1 MKRSRAI
8 LSILLGLTI
17 IVGCNSVPD
26 GVLPKEKMAQLL
38 ADMHIGE
45 SIVDAEHTK
54 YYSDSLKKTVKQSIL
69 VGHGVTQ
76 EELDSSFAWY
86 GRNIEEYIEV
96 YDRVIEILNED
107 LTRIGAGK
115 EEKVT
120 ISLEGDSVD
129 TWQGTR
135 YYTINHNSASRYITF
150 RLSKDRNWENGDC
163 YIWRMKLINNIT
175 PVKWGIV
182 ADYADGTTE
191 YTNSTAYNEGWNDIK
206 LITDSTKSLNR
217 IYGYMYVSPKDGEQI
232 YLDSISLVRMRVN
245 RDYYHQRSMQK
256 KFDYGKNKPTDTDAK
271 KNKSDEK
278 TISEPKL
285 EESKAVKS
293 TQSPLTKSQS
303 VKPIVNSNR
312 SLPISRHTINNNMK
326 NTTNNGNE

>member
-8 LSILLGLTI
+8 LSVLLGLTI
-17 IVGCNSVPD
+17 IVGCNSAPD

-45 SIVDAEHTK
+45 SIVDVEHTK
-54 YYSDSLKKTVKQSIL
+54 YYSDSLRKTVKQSIL
-69 VGHGVTQ
+69 VEHGVTQ

-86 GRNIEEYIEV
+86 GRNIEEYIAV

-107 LTRIGAGK
+107 LTKIGAGK
-115 EEKVT
+115 KEKV
-120 ISLEGDSVD
+120 SLALEGDSVD

-135 YYTINHNSASRYITF
+135 HYAINHNSASRYITF
-150 RLSKDRNWENGDC
+150 NLPKDRNWENGDC
-163 YIWRMKLINNIT
+163 YAWRMKLINNIT
-175 PVKWGIV
+175 SVKWGIV

-191 YTNSTAYNEGWNDIK
+191 YVNATAYNEGWNDIK

-217 IYGYMYVSPKDGEQI
+217 VYGYIYVSPKESEQI

-256 KFDYGKNKPTDTDAK
+256 KFDYGKSKSTDSDTD

-278 TISEPKL
+278 AIPETKPK
-285 EESKAVKS
+285 ESKAMESKQPPLPKS
-293 TQSPLTKSQS
+293 SSTR
-303 VKPIVNSNR
+303 PIVNPNR
-312 SLPISRHTINNNMK
+312 ISPMSQRTINNNTK
-326 NTTNNGNE
+326 NTTNNGSN